1 MAIEILSPRY
11 KSEWHQHSCVYC
23 RKIRYEPNDCCK
35 KTKIDIHKFPCLS
48 CLSDYRRRFGALSDD
63 LLDAYLSVQQREMVK
78 HVAPDKTS
86 DDLDERD
93 RERVQSARSLHAL
106 AVGSDIGAGIQRD
119 AVQSRASVAAEQTKE
134 LERAIEQTTETITW
148 DEVQSE
154 IEEMNKKEKF

>member
-78 HVAPDKTS
+78 HVAPDAIS
-86 DDLDERD
+86 DDLDRRDDER
-93 RERVQSARSLHAL
+93 RKTESHRVAERNLSESETQSQSALS
-106 AVGSDIGAGIQRD
+106 
-119 AVQSRASVAAEQTKE
+119 AAEQKKE
-134 LERAIEQTTETITW
+134 YARVLSEA
-148 DEVQSE
+148 EVINYEEVRDQ
-154 IEEMNKKEKF
+154 IEEMKKKEGDF